1 MGKTMTF
8 TGPRPV
14 RLYGYNDDAKYA
26 GLCEKIAEQITSYA
40 NEGFDTFITGGAQG
54 ADQLIAQA
62 VESVKLSRPNIK
74 SIIYVPME
82 NQSAPWSTYGRF
94 GKTEYNAI
102 LAMADE
108 VRILSPA
115 PKDKHQAI
123 KLLHAR
129 NEKMLEDADELT
141 VILPPNISKEQ
152 IAFMH
157 KGGTVSCYRTA
168 LAAKMPVRFIQA

>member
-1 MGKTMTF
+1 MGRTMTF

-26 GLCEKIAEQITSYA
+26 RLCEKIAEQITSYVD
-40 NEGFDTFITGGAQG
+40 EGFDTFITGGAQG

-102 LAMADE
+102 LAAADE

-123 KLLHAR
+123 KLLHAK
-129 NEKMLEDADELT
+129 NEKMLENADELT
-141 VILPPNISKEQ
+141 VILPKDVSKEQ

-157 KGGTVSCYRTA
+157 KGGTVSCYRAA
-168 LAAKMPVRFIQA
+168 LAMKMSVRFLQA